1 MRTLLTGLAL
11 LCAGAAAAQQPRE
24 EVERAVRDYVDA
36 FYYGDTAKVH
46 RSIAPDLV
54 KHGYYRPRD
63 SSTYT
68 LDSMSFRQCIS
79 YAANVA
85 KRGPSPK
92 VATFPKKIEVYDV
105 LERTASAKLTAWWGT
120 DYILLSR
127 RGDRWLI
134 THVLWQSPP
143 PANK

>member
-1 MRTLLTGLAL
+1 MKTLLSFLAL
-11 LCAGAAAAQQPRE
+11 LLAAVQAGAQSRVA
-24 EVERAVRDYVDA
+24 VEQAVLDYVDA
-36 FYYGDTAKVH
+36 FYYGDTNKVH

-63 SSTYT
+63 SSRYSP
-68 LDSMSFRQCIS
+68 DSMSFQQCIS
-79 YAANVA
+79 YAASVA

-92 VATFPKKIEVYDV
+92 VASFPKKIELYDV
-105 LERTASAKLTAWWGT
+105 QEMTASAKLTAWWGT

-143 PANK
+143 PATK